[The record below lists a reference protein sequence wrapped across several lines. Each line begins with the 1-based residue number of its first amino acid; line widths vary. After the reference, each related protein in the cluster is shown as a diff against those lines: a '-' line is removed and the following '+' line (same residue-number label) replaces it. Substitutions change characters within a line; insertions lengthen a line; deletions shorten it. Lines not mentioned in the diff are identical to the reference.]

1 MPGACYLRGPCRSGV
16 IYNRAVTGDVWKPR
30 YLRGRAEAA
39 LSTTYVMYW
48 CRWPSA
54 GVAAIDIGH
63 MKDDETPSVK
73 KQKGSN
79 GYPKG
84 VSETGRKTI
93 RFQARVGYKPS
104 PDGKTVQ
111 RSAGTFDTPEEAAL
125 QVAAYEAKLAEGI
138 DPWNGEQVRSQHG
151 RGQVRSQ
158 LPLSNV
164 LLSFK
169 APGCRHRGQSR
180 RLRGARMTRRPANP
194 TSTVQMAT
202 RLRPQARSRRRST
215 RSCCRPSTT

>member
-1 MPGACYLRGPCRSGV
+1 
-16 IYNRAVTGDVWKPR
+16 
-30 YLRGRAEAA
+30 
-39 LSTTYVMYW
+39 MYW

-54 GVAAIDIGH
+54 GVAAIDTGN

-158 LPLSNV
+158 SPYAQCASAHKGLTV
-164 LLSFK
+164 AGTTTK
-169 APGCRHRGQSR
+169 AED
-180 RLRGARMTRRPANP
+180 
-194 TSTVQMAT
+194 
-202 RLRPQARSRRRST
+202 QAAQG
-215 RSCCRPSTT
+215 

>member
-1 MPGACYLRGPCRSGV
+1 M
-16 IYNRAVTGDVWKPR
+16 
-30 YLRGRAEAA
+30 
-39 LSTTYVMYW
+39 
-48 CRWPSA
+48 
-54 GVAAIDIGH
+54 AAIDIGH
-63 MKDDETPSVK
+63 MKDDETPPVK

-125 QVAAYEAKLAEGI
+125 QVAAYEAKLAAGI
-138 DPWNGEQVRSQHG
+138 DPWNGQQVRSQHG

-180 RLRGARMTRRPANP
+180 RLRGARMTRWPANP

-215 RSCCRPSTT
+215 RSCRRPSTT

>member
-1 MPGACYLRGPCRSGV
+1 MSLPSSCKEGHARSRSLDPGGWPGEGCLGRVIYEGRAEVALSTIGRLREWCRSHV
-16 IYNRAVTGDVWKPR
+16 IYE
-30 YLRGRAEAA
+30 GRAEAA

-54 GVAAIDIGH
+54 GVAAIDTGN

-158 LPLSNV
+158 SPYAQCASAHKGLTV
-164 LLSFK
+164 AGTTTK
-169 APGCRHRGQSR
+169 AED
-180 RLRGARMTRRPANP
+180 
-194 TSTVQMAT
+194 
-202 RLRPQARSRRRST
+202 QAAQG
-215 RSCCRPSTT
+215 